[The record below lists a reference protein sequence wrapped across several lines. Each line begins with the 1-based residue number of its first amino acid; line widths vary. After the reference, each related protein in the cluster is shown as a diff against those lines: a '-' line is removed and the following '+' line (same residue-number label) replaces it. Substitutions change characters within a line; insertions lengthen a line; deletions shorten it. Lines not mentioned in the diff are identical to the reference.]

1 MKKKIIE
8 ALKLKFEGV
17 SDAIIERMA
26 EKLAKTVTNEDGIQ
40 PAVDAVTFQSF
51 LESYGDSR
59 ASEASQTAI
68 KNYEGKYSLKDGKP
82 VKQEPKQEPAPAQT
96 NGTTDVPAWAQAL
109 IDANKVLSDKLT
121 ALEGKNTANKRLELL
136 KAALKDIPE
145 TISKS
150 QLKQFE
156 RMSFADDNDFEKW
169 IEEVKT
175 DTSAIAEAMKT
186 SGAGVGGTKGST
198 PGAGGE
204 PSKED
209 IDEIVSMLSV

>member
-82 VKQEPKQEPAPAQT
+82 VKQEPAPAQT
-96 NGTTDVPAWAQAL
+96 NETDNVPAWAQAL
-109 IDANKVLSDKLT
+109 IDANKALSDKLT

-175 DTSAIAEAMKT
+175 DTSAIAEAMKA